1 MRYTYFSQVQGLIL
15 FYDIA
20 DPDSIIEVKYL
31 YLDEICWMRVSNM
44 QDAVDETFYCIIGG
58 LNLDLRQED

>member
-1 MRYTYFSQVQGLIL
+1 
-15 FYDIA
+15 
-20 DPDSIIEVKYL
+20 
-31 YLDEICWMRVSNM
+31 MRVSNM